1 MAHWLIK
8 SEPSVYSWDHLVK
21 DKRTSWT
28 GVRNAQ
34 AAINL
39 RAMKAGDLCF
49 FYHSNDGKEI
59 VGIAKVAKAA
69 YPDPTDKAGKA
80 VTVDVAPV
88 EPLKQPVTLAAIK
101 ADPKFKELGLVRQS
115 RLSVVAGQRRALETD
130 PEDGRHAEVTDNT
143 RGILWMSASV
153 VVFIF
158 NDALIKLAAETAPA
172 VQVIGLRGVFA
183 TLWCLLVLL
192 ATGGWRRMKTIAHPA
207 VFTRGLLEA
216 VAALTYLVALSHT
229 PFAIA
234 TAINLSTPFFLA
246 VLAVVILKED
256 VRWRRWTAI
265 AVGFVGVLMVIQPQP
280 DDLNAWTWVVVG
292 SSLLGAIR
300 DVLGRYVPSHVP
312 TTVMSFWSAA
322 AVAMLGLGLTLVEGW
337 HPMSTARRACC

>member
-1 MAHWLIK
+1 M
-8 SEPSVYSWDHLVK
+8 
-21 DKRTSWT
+21 
-28 GVRNAQ
+28 
-34 AAINL
+34 
-39 RAMKAGDLCF
+39 
-49 FYHSNDGKEI
+49 
-59 VGIAKVAKAA
+59 
-69 YPDPTDKAGKA
+69 TD
-80 VTVDVAPV
+80 T
-88 EPLKQPVTLAAIK
+88 
-101 ADPKFKELGLVRQS
+101 
-115 RLSVVAGQRRALETD
+115 
-130 PEDGRHAEVTDNT
+130 T

-216 VAALTYLVALSHT
+216 AAALTYLLALSHT

-234 TAINLSTPFFLA
+234 TAVNLSTPFFLA

-265 AVGFVGVLMVIQPQP
+265 AVGFVGVLMVIQPRP
-280 DDLNAWTWVVVG
+280 GDVNAWTWLVVG
-292 SSLLGAIR
+292 ASLLGAIR
-300 DVLGRYVPSHVP
+300 DVLGRYVPAHVP
-312 TTVMSFWSAA
+312 TSVMSFWSAA
-322 AVAMLGLGLTLVEGW
+322 AVAILGLGLTLIEGW
-337 HPMSTARRACC
+337 HPLSTRGLMLLIAASLLLAAGYQFLMQALRSKAEFAVLGSLRYASVLWALAIGYVVWGNVPNELALAGIVVIVASGLYILKRQRARQLPQRETQLS

>member
-1 MAHWLIK
+1 
-8 SEPSVYSWDHLVK
+8 
-21 DKRTSWT
+21 
-28 GVRNAQ
+28 
-34 AAINL
+34 
-39 RAMKAGDLCF
+39 
-49 FYHSNDGKEI
+49 
-59 VGIAKVAKAA
+59 
-69 YPDPTDKAGKA
+69 
-80 VTVDVAPV
+80 
-88 EPLKQPVTLAAIK
+88 
-101 ADPKFKELGLVRQS
+101 
-115 RLSVVAGQRRALETD
+115 
-130 PEDGRHAEVTDNT
+130 VTDTT

-216 VAALTYLVALSHT
+216 AGALTYLVALSHT

-234 TAINLSTPFFLA
+234 TAVNLSTPFFLA

-265 AVGFVGVLMVIQPQP
+265 AMGFVGVLMVIQPSP
-280 DDLNAWTWVVVG
+280 ADLNAWTWVVVG
-292 SSLLGAIR
+292 SSLVGAIR

-337 HPMSTARRACC
+337 HPLSLRGLILLIAASLLLAAGYQFLMLALRSRAEFAVLGSLRYASVLWALAIGYVLWSDVPNELALAGIVVIVASGLYILKRQRERRLPQRATQLS

>member
-1 MAHWLIK
+1 M
-8 SEPSVYSWDHLVK
+8 
-21 DKRTSWT
+21 
-28 GVRNAQ
+28 
-34 AAINL
+34 
-39 RAMKAGDLCF
+39 
-49 FYHSNDGKEI
+49 
-59 VGIAKVAKAA
+59 
-69 YPDPTDKAGKA
+69 TD
-80 VTVDVAPV
+80 T
-88 EPLKQPVTLAAIK
+88 
-101 ADPKFKELGLVRQS
+101 
-115 RLSVVAGQRRALETD
+115 
-130 PEDGRHAEVTDNT
+130 T

-216 VAALTYLVALSHT
+216 AAALTYLVALSHT

-234 TAINLSTPFFLA
+234 TAVNLSTPFFLA

-265 AVGFVGVLMVIQPQP
+265 AVGFVGVLMVIQPRP
-280 DDLNAWTWVVVG
+280 GDVNAWTWLVVG
-292 SSLLGAIR
+292 ASLLGAIR
-300 DVLGRYVPSHVP
+300 DVLGRYVPAHVP
-312 TTVMSFWSAA
+312 TSGMSYWSAA
-322 AVAMLGLGLTLVEGW
+322 AVAILGLGLTLVEGW
-337 HPMSTARRACC
+337 HPLSTRGLMLLIAASLLLAAGYQFLMQALRSKAEFAVLGSLRYASVLWALVIGYVVWGNVPNELALAGIVVIVASGLYILKRQRERQVPQRETQLS